1 MTRKEIIENTLCLIG
16 FGLCTYAMFAFGLPA

>member
-16 FGLCTYAMFAFGLPA
+16 FGLCTFSAFAWGWT

>member
-16 FGLCTYAMFAFGLPA
+16 VFLCTFAMFAWGLL